1 MTKNQSFEVKY
12 PDFADRLNQAM
23 NQYSATISSLSRQTG
38 ISYEMV
44 RRYSNGY
51 SIPRADGMAKIAD
64 TLGVSAAW
72 LQFGD
77 ESATQTPPPPRF
89 ADFAARLKQSIEASG
104 LSLDE
109 VAKKSFVP
117 KERLEKYLTGTKLPY
132 VEDGENLAEALKI
145 SVEWLRYGDSP
156 EIPPIGSRVL
166 VSDDPPANDAYFRI
180 PIYDVKLSAG
190 NGNATWIEREDDDN
204 PLLFRPGWLKVKGL
218 QRKYLRGMYV
228 RGDSMEPLL
237 MHWDTIVIDASDTEA
252 ADGEVY
258 AVCYQGKLYIK
269 ELRNTGD
276 AVQLVSRN
284 PKYDPIEIPNGSDVQ
299 FQVLGRM
306 VWRGG

>member
-1 MTKNQSFEVKY
+1 MSDTIHSRIKKARTDKGLTLQQLGEAAGVS
-12 PDFADRLNQAM
+12 AQAAQQWEEGG
-23 NQYSATISSLSRQTG
+23 NT
-38 ISYEMV
+38 
-44 RRYSNGY
+44 
-51 SIPRADGMAKIAD
+51 PRAKRLSAIAAA
-64 TLGVSAAW
+64 LGVSEVW

-77 ESATQTPPPPRF
+77 EAATQSPPPPRF

-117 KERLEKYLTGTKLPY
+117 KERLEQYLTGTKLPY
-132 VEDGENLAEALKI
+132 VEDGENLAEVLKI
-145 SVEWLRYGDSP
+145 SVEWLRYGDNP
-156 EIPPIGSRVL
+156 EIPPIGSKVL
-166 VSDDPPANDAYFRI
+166 VASEPPANDAYFRI

-190 NGNATWIEREDDDN
+190 NGNAAWIEKEDDDN
-204 PLLFRPGWLKVKGL
+204 PLFFRHGWLRVKGL
-218 QRKYLRGMYV
+218 RREYLRGMYV

-237 MHWDTIVIDASDTEA
+237 MHWDTIIVDSSDTEI

-258 AVCYQGKLYIK
+258 AVCYKGKLYIK
-269 ELRNTGD
+269 ELRNGED
-276 AVQLVSRN
+276 GIQLISRN
-284 PKYDPIEIPNGSDVQ
+284 PKYEPMEVKYGSDVQ

>member
-1 MTKNQSFEVKY
+1 MS
-12 PDFADRLNQAM
+12 AQAAQQWEEGG
-23 NQYSATISSLSRQTG
+23 NT
-38 ISYEMV
+38 
-44 RRYSNGY
+44 
-51 SIPRADGMAKIAD
+51 PRAKRLSAIAAA
-64 TLGVSAAW
+64 LGVSEVW

-77 ESATQTPPPPRF
+77 EAATQSPPPPRF

-104 LSLDE
+104 LSFDE

-117 KERLEKYLTGTKLPY
+117 KERLEQYLTGTKLPY

-145 SVEWLRYGDSP
+145 SVEWLRHGDNP
-156 EIPPIGSRVL
+156 EIPPIGSKVL
-166 VSDDPPANDAYFRI
+166 VANEPPANDAYFRI

-190 NGNATWIEREDDDN
+190 NGNAAWIEKEDDDN
-204 PLLFRPGWLKVKGL
+204 PLFFRHGWLRVKGL
-218 QRKYLRGMYV
+218 RREYLRGMYV

-237 MHWDTIVIDASDTEA
+237 MHWDTIIVDSSDTEI

-258 AVCYQGKLYIK
+258 AVCYKGKLYIK
-269 ELRNTGD
+269 ELRNGED
-276 AVQLVSRN
+276 GIQLISRN
-284 PKYDPIEIPNGSDVQ
+284 PKYEPMEVKYGSDVQ